1 MQHRLLSLLEVNIV
15 DWWLTA
21 CLKNRQPQKEENTAY
36 NLKFAV
42 SI

>member
-15 DWWLTA
+15 DLWLTA
-21 CLKNRQPQKEENTAY
+21 CLKNRLPQKEANTTV
-36 NLKFAV
+36 NLKSAV